1 MRIAITIKNDFIA
14 KNSFTVE
21 VTFKN
26 RSKVKSKTK
35 QKQKQAKNNPKG

>member
-1 MRIAITIKNDFIA
+1 MRSTITNKAYFIA

-26 RSKVKSKTK
+26 RSK
-35 QKQKQAKNNPKG
+35 AKNGQEK

>member
-1 MRIAITIKNDFIA
+1 MHNYNQGLFYWK

-26 RSKVKSKTK
+26 RSKAKKYG
-35 QKQKQAKNNPKG
+35 QKK